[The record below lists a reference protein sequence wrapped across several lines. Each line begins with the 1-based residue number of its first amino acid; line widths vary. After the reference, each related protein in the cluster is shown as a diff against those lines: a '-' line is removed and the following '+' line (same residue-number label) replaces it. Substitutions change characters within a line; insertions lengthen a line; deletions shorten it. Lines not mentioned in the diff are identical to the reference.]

1 LKAGIL
7 HASEEKDFK
16 TAFSYF
22 YEAFEQYDSVDDKA
36 ALTALKYMLMSKI
49 MLNLPEDV
57 LQLVSGKL
65 ALKYSGS
72 EIDAMKAISQ
82 AAKKR
87 SLADFQK
94 VSKR

>member
-1 LKAGIL
+1 M
-7 HASEEKDFK
+7 FK
-16 TAFSYF
+16 YSFCPRP
-22 YEAFEQYDSVDDKA
+22 D
-36 ALTALKYMLMSKI
+36 
-49 MLNLPEDV
+49 DV

-87 SLADFQK
+87 SLADFQT
-94 VSKR
+94 VRECCC

>member
-1 LKAGIL
+1 
-7 HASEEKDFK
+7 
-16 TAFSYF
+16 
-22 YEAFEQYDSVDDKA
+22 
-36 ALTALKYMLMSKI
+36 MLFDR
-49 MLNLPEDV
+49 PEDV

-72 EIDAMKAISQ
+72 EIEAMKEISH

-94 VSKR
+94 VRSKQPLIMARSQ